1 MLRFD
6 RSSAPLFYILLSLS
20 LLYGCTRSSG
30 SSSVTPPSPT
40 PTPKLP
46 DVGSMIKRIT
56 TQDGCRD
63 FAAVIVM
70 TSLDVGNVG
79 NVGNRD
85 NRGNKGSKKDHVE
98 LKIQRKYS
106 TDRVS
111 TFLSVLAPHEEID
124 KALLAIEQPD
134 QATQAFFYLPGLKKL
149 SKLNSEKQISF
160 QGAKVT
166 VQELLGME
174 LDQYTHSTG
183 VREMKGEEPLI
194 KVEFKEKPYFGLA
207 FPRIVGY
214 FRERDEQPLSFEL
227 YDLRDELQKRVEIE
241 EVKMIQNRMTITKAV
256 IDDLSQKLK
265 LRLETMKIEYDRGL
279 PASIFT
285 EKYLI
290 NFISNAG
297 RRLDQDR

>member
-6 RSSAPLFYILLSLS
+6 RSSVLLFYILLSLS
-20 LLYGCTRSSG
+20 VLYGCTRSTGG
-30 SSSVTPPSPT
+30 STATQPSPA
-40 PTPKLP
+40 PSPKLP
-46 DVGSMIKRIT
+46 EVSSMIKRIT

-70 TSLDVGNVG
+70 TSFDRNNGGNG
-79 NVGNRD
+79 GNRG
-85 NRGNKGSKKDHVE
+85 NRGNKVSKRDHVE
-98 LKIQRKYS
+98 FKIQRKYS
-106 TDRVS
+106 ADRVS

-124 KALLAIEQPD
+124 KALLAIEQPN
-134 QATQAFFYLPGLKKL
+134 QATQAFSYLPGLKKL

-160 QGAKVT
+160 RGAKVT

-241 EVKMIQNRMTITKAV
+241 EVKMIQNRRTITKAV
-256 IDDLSQKLK
+256 IDDLGQKLR

-279 PASIFT
+279 PDSIFT

>member
-20 LLYGCTRSSG
+20 LLYGCARSSG
-30 SSSVTPPSPT
+30 GSSATQPSPT
-40 PTPKLP
+40 PSPELP

-63 FAAVIVM
+63 FAAVMIL
-70 TSLDVGNVG
+70 TPFDRGNG
-79 NVGNRD
+79 
-85 NRGNKGSKKDHVE
+85 GNKGNKRDHVE
-98 LKIQRKYS
+98 FKIQRKYS
-106 TDRVS
+106 ADRVS

-124 KALLAIEQPD
+124 KALLAIEQPN
-134 QATQAFFYLPGLKKL
+134 QATKAFSYLPGLKKL

-160 QGAKVT
+160 HGAKVT

-183 VREMKGEEPLI
+183 VREMKGEEPMI

-227 YDLRDELQKRVEIE
+227 YDLRDELQKKVEIE
-241 EVKMIQNRMTITKAV
+241 EVKTIQNRRTITRAV
-256 IDDLSQKLK
+256 IDDLSQKLR
-265 LRLETMKIEYDRGL
+265 LRLETLKIEYDRGL
-279 PASIFT
+279 PDSIFT

>member
-1 MLRFD
+1 
-6 RSSAPLFYILLSLS
+6 
-20 LLYGCTRSSG
+20 
-30 SSSVTPPSPT
+30 
-40 PTPKLP
+40 
-46 DVGSMIKRIT
+46 MIKRIT

-63 FAAVIVM
+63 FTAVMIM
-70 TSLDVGNVG
+70 TSFDRGNGSNGG
-79 NVGNRD
+79 NA
-85 NRGNKGSKKDHVE
+85 GNKGSKRDQVE
-98 LKIQRKYS
+98 FKIRRKYS
-106 TDRVS
+106 ADRVS

-134 QATQAFFYLPGLKKL
+134 QATQAFSYLPGLKKL
-149 SKLNSEKQISF
+149 SKLNSEKQINF
-160 QGAKVT
+160 HGAKVT

-174 LDQYTHSTG
+174 LDQYTHSTA

-194 KVEFKEKPYFGLA
+194 KVEFKERPFLGLA

-227 YDLRDELQKRVEIE
+227 YDLRNELQKRVEIE
-241 EVKMIQNRMTITKAV
+241 EVKMIQNRRTITKVV
-256 IDDLSQKLK
+256 IDDLSQKLR

-279 PASIFT
+279 PDSTFT